1 MTEIRDDPRHPI
13 RIVTR
18 RTGLKPDLIRAWER
32 RYGAVCPERT
42 DTGRRLYSD
51 SDIERL
57 KLLSQAVD
65 AGRGIRLVAN
75 LSNQELTRLISEDGL
90 ERPRIPAREIAPVDK
105 SQLLEEC
112 IECARRL
119 DEQGLASRLDAASV
133 TLSRLELIDQL
144 LVPLMQRVGQLWRDG
159 ELRPVHEHMTTA
171 VLRTFAGN
179 LRDSTPRSPS
189 APHLLATTPAGQ
201 RHELGALLVAICVA
215 TEGWNITYLGTDL
228 PAEEIAAGAYQKK
241 SRVVALSVTF
251 PPDDANLHRE
261 LTRLRRFLPESTD
274 IIVGGR
280 SSLAYQRTL
289 ESIGAIHI
297 PSLQELRR
305 QLELLRMTSPPKG
318 PGPS

>member
-1 MTEIRDDPRHPI
+1 MSNSRNDPRHPI

-75 LSNQELTRLISEDGL
+75 LSDQDLAQLVSEDGM
-90 ERPRIPAREIAPVDK
+90 ERRRIPARDLEPVDK
-105 SQLLEEC
+105 NQILEKC
-112 IECARRL
+112 IECARQL
-119 DEQGLASRLDAASV
+119 DEQGLAAHLETASV
-133 TLSRLELIDQL
+133 TLSRFELLDQL
-144 LVPLMQRVGQLWRDG
+144 LVPFMQRVGQLWREG
-159 ELRPVHEHMTTA
+159 ELRPVHEHMATA
-171 VLRTFAGN
+171 VLRSFAGN
-179 LRDSTPRSPS
+179 LRDANRHSSS

-228 PAEEIAAGAYQKK
+228 PAEEIAAGAYQKR
-241 SRVVALSVTF
+241 SRVVALSLTF
-251 PPDDANLHRE
+251 PPDDSNLHRE
-261 LTRLRRFLPESTD
+261 LVRLRRLLPESTD

-289 ESIGAIHI
+289 ESIGAVHI
-297 PSLQELRR
+297 PSLQELRH
-305 QLELLRMTSPPKG
+305 QLELLRRPQAPEGSR
-318 PGPS
+318 PS